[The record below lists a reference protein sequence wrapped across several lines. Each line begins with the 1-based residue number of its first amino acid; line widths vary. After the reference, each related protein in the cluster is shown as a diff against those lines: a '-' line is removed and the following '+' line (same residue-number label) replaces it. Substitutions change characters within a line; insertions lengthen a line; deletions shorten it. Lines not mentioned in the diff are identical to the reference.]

1 MRSFSYVIG
10 ITIFSICFF
19 SCVSSGLDE
28 AKQVADL
35 ASETSGRH
43 SPGSIPTSDS
53 HYYMKAKIDGKQ
65 WIASH
70 MLPDQDENSSYII
83 IHGENGEDY
92 MDFQLWKRGIDPGK
106 KILFDSDHV
115 ANLSL
120 KNDPAFWSG
129 KKGEIEITWLDGQWM
144 EGKFS
149 YKATSSSS
157 AKMIDVTEGFFRV
170 PFTEN
175 PSP

>member
-1 MRSFSYVIG
+1 MHDLGSTFKINITPKKEEYIRIDSLSPLTNHTEHRFISHLLKPACMRSFSYVIG

-43 SPGSIPTSDS
+43 SSGSIPTSDS

-106 KILFDSDHV
+106 K
-115 ANLSL
+115 
-120 KNDPAFWSG
+120 
-129 KKGEIEITWLDGQWM
+129 KK
-144 EGKFS
+144 S
-149 YKATSSSS
+149 YLIAT
-157 AKMIDVTEGFFRV
+157 T
-170 PFTEN
+170 
-175 PSP
+175 